1 MTAQASFDFDEWKTL
16 AKHNPSEFEKR
27 RRDRIERLIQACP
40 DHRRQR
46 LRGLQ
51 FRIDMERR
59 RSKSNLGACI
69 RMSEM
74 MMEQLEARFRPILLG
89 SLSTMVTDEPV
100 PPRRADVIPLTPR
113 R

>member
-16 AKHNPSEFEKR
+16 AKHDPNKFEQR
-27 RRDRIERLIQACP
+27 RRERIERVILARP
-40 DHRRQR
+40 DHRQRR

-59 RSKSNLGACI
+59 RSKSALGACI
-69 RMSEM
+69 RISRM
-74 MMEQLEARFRPILLG
+74 MMEQVEARFQPVLLG
-89 SLSTMVTDEPV
+89 SLASMVTDQ
-100 PPRRADVIPLTPR
+100 RALPKRAEVIPLMTR